1 MSAKTFIKRA
11 LECLL
16 LCALF
21 ITFIFPFYWTL
32 ITSVKS
38 TLEAVRFPPTMWPE
52 KFVWSNYLE
61 AWRVMDV
68 MHFGKN
74 SIILSV
80 GATVIQICS
89 SVMAAYAF
97 ARLEF
102 RLKKPL
108 FALSLADIMIPAQAI
123 FLPIFLIYSRWG
135 ILNTYT
141 SYFLIYFYSGSTIFF
156 FRNAFKQVP
165 EEMVEAARLD
175 GASELSV
182 MFRIMMPAVRPF
194 LITQVMLCFISKW
207 NGYFWLQ
214 TLTTNDRIRTLPLAL
229 SRVTVGQVE
238 GFLTRWDLSMAGNVM
253 LMAPLLV
260 LYIFANNQMKVAFIG
275 NGIK

>member
-1 MSAKTFIKRA
+1 MNTKTFVKRVV
-11 LECLL
+11 ECILL
-16 LCALF
+16 ATLF
-21 ITFIFPFYWTL
+21 LIFIFPFYWTL

-38 TLEAVRFPPTMWPE
+38 MWEAIEFPPTFWPR
-52 KFVWSNYLE
+52 KFVWSNYVE
-61 AWRVMDV
+61 VWQGSNFS
-68 MHFGKN
+68 HFGKN

-80 GATVIQICS
+80 GATIIQIIS

-97 ARLEF
+97 ARMEF

-108 FALSLADIMIPAQAI
+108 FIVILADIMIPSQAI
-123 FLPIFLIYSRWG
+123 FLPIFIMYSRLG
-135 ILNTYT
+135 ILNTYL
-141 SYFLIYFYSGSTIFF
+141 SYFLIYIYSGSTIFF

-194 LITQVMLCFISKW
+194 LITQVMLAFIQKW
-207 NGYFWLQ
+207 NGYFWIQ

-229 SRVTVGQVE
+229 NSIANQVDE
-238 GFLTRWDLSMAGNVM
+238 YITRWDLSMAGNVI
-253 LMAPLLV
+253 LMAPLLI
-260 LYIFANNQMKVAFIG
+260 LYIFANRQMKVAFIG